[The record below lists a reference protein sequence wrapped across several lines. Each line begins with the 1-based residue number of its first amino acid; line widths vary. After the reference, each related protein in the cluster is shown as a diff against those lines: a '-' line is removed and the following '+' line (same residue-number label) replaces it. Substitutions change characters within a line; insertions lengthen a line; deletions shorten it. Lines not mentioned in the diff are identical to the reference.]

1 MAKLLFSLKQVP
13 DDEADAI
20 RELLTSNHIDFYETT
35 AGNWGISAPGIW
47 LKQAD
52 EYPRAKRLLE
62 EFQQIWSREQ
72 KDRYQQLE
80 LEGNSKSFID
90 GLKQNPLQ
98 VIIYIAIVL
107 VVLYASTKP
116 FISLGD

>member
-1 MAKLLFSLKQVP
+1 MAKLLFSLRQVP

-20 RELLTSNHIDFYETT
+20 RELLRENNIDFYETA

-47 LKQAD
+47 LKEKD
-52 EYPRAKRLLE
+52 EHPRAKDLLE
-62 EFQQIWSREQ
+62 EFQQSWNRQ
-72 KDRYQQLE
+72 QQDKHQQLAR
-80 LEGNSKSFID
+80 EGNSKSFID

-107 VVLYASTKP
+107 LVLYLSTKP
-116 FISLGD
+116 FISLGN